1 MLVLSFA
8 FTGLAVSADSS
19 SEDAY
24 SPILCYD
31 FESGDGSDSA
41 GDNDATLHGGAKI
54 EYVDSVESNAL
65 YLNGSGA
72 YLEFPVGFFDEKTKM
87 TLSLDVCSLMDNE
100 NFFTVAIGKDST
112 KYLFLRT
119 RSGEFRYAITENSWS
134 SEYDVAGSG
143 SFKNVWTNVTLVIN
157 GSSMQLYINGE
168 CVDEENNVSPSLRKF
183 GSDII
188 GYIGKSFYDG
198 DQYFKGYVDN
208 VKVYDTAL
216 TDTEIAELLGVEV
229 APFRDITSSR
239 SSIVTWQENTDTKT
253 VDVYVSKSNTKNHT
267 SAKLRFTTQS
277 NAVLDA
283 DSNDVEVKYG
293 EPTTVT
299 FTVNGVKET
308 WTVNAILCGNPV
320 LEGQYADPD
329 IDVFGDTY
337 YLYTTSDGYSGWSGT
352 KFHVFSSKNL
362 VDWTDEGV
370 ILNCEKG
377 KDVKWAVGSAWAPSI
392 EEKDG
397 KYYFYFC
404 AKDTSG
410 NSNIGVAVADSPT
423 GPFVAE
429 DEPLMT
435 VAICKK
441 YGVAM
446 GQAIDPSIFTDDDGT
461 SYMLFGNGN
470 AAVVKLNDD
479 MISCDY
485 STLKN
490 YTGVTDF
497 REAITVTKRDGLYHF
512 TWSCDDTGSENYH
525 VNYGTSKKID
535 GVIQYRGTILEKNAD
550 LDILGTGHHSILQIP
565 GEDEYYIAYHRFYT
579 PLGSFTDGTGHHRQ
593 TCIDVLTFDEK
604 GLMEKVTPTLEGVE
618 KRYLSKEAEE
628 ADKNNGESE
637 TTSPITTDDST
648 ASTDNATTEE
658 SGCASSL
665 TETFAIIA
673 IMILALTSVF
683 VIKKE
688 E

>member
-1 MLVLSFA
+1 
-8 FTGLAVSADSS
+8 
-19 SEDAY
+19 
-24 SPILCYD
+24 
-31 FESGDGSDSA
+31 
-41 GDNDATLHGGAKI
+41 
-54 EYVDSVESNAL
+54 
-65 YLNGSGA
+65 
-72 YLEFPVGFFDEKTKM
+72 
-87 TLSLDVCSLMDNE
+87 
-100 NFFTVAIGKDST
+100 
-112 KYLFLRT
+112 
-119 RSGEFRYAITENSWS
+119 
-134 SEYDVAGSG
+134 
-143 SFKNVWTNVTLVIN
+143 
-157 GSSMQLYINGE
+157 
-168 CVDEENNVSPSLRKF
+168 
-183 GSDII
+183 
-188 GYIGKSFYDG
+188 
-198 DQYFKGYVDN
+198 
-208 VKVYDTAL
+208 
-216 TDTEIAELLGVEV
+216 
-229 APFRDITSSR
+229 
-239 SSIVTWQENTDTKT
+239 
-253 VDVYVSKSNTKNHT
+253 
-267 SAKLRFTTQS
+267 
-277 NAVLDA
+277 
-283 DSNDVEVKYG
+283 
-293 EPTTVT
+293 
-299 FTVNGVKET
+299 
-308 WTVNAILCGNPV
+308 
-320 LEGQYADPD
+320 
-329 IDVFGDTY
+329 
-337 YLYTTSDGYSGWSGT
+337 
-352 KFHVFSSKNL
+352 
-362 VDWTDEGV
+362 
-370 ILNCEKG
+370 
-377 KDVKWAVGSAWAPSI
+377 
-392 EEKDG
+392 
-397 KYYFYFC
+397 
-404 AKDTSG
+404 
-410 NSNIGVAVADSPT
+410 
-423 GPFVAE
+423 
-429 DEPLMT
+429 MT

-665 TETFAIIA
+665 TEAFAIIA